1 MSSVFMLSGKY
12 RKATPSV
19 QYKPAILPPA
29 IMFVNLAKSS
39 AVGNFVHSMMTI
51 SLKGSYLIVTPFSIC
66 FGPPCYGFHLR
77 LYDLIKFLQKRW
89 LRKKLRSSVCL
100 IR

>member
-29 IMFVNLAKSS
+29 IIFVNLAKSS
-39 AVGNFVHSMMTI
+39 AVGNFVHSIMTI
-51 SLKGSYLIVTPFSIC
+51 SLKGSYLIETPFSIC
-66 FGPPCYGFHLR
+66 FSSPCSGFHLH
-77 LYDLIKFLQKRW
+77 LYDLIKFLQVAEWKKVKKSACL
-89 LRKKLRSSVCL
+89 LR
-100 IR
+100 